1 MQIIV
6 SIALLWR
13 ILGVA
18 SLGGL
23 AVMIGTSPLQVIF
36 GKILA
41 SMTKEIMM
49 KKDSRIKLTNEVW
62 YCFSFLFGQDD
73 DNKNG
78 YLTFAK

>member
-1 MQIIV
+1 MDSNFFLQVLTMLHQLWSAPLQIIV

-41 SMTKEIMM
+41 GMTKEIMM
-49 KKDSRIKLTNEVW
+49 KKDSRIKLTNEV
-62 YCFSFLFGQDD
+62 SL
-73 DNKNG
+73 
-78 YLTFAK
+78 